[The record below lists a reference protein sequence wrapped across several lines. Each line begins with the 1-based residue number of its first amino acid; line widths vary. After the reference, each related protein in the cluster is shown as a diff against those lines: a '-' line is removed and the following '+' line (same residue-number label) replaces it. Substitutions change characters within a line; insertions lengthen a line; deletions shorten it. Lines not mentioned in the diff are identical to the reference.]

1 MPLLTISIKNQTELV
16 QLNHDFRSQHMRIR
30 QINVI
35 YGIPTDP
42 VAQVGVHL
50 DLNQMV
56 NSGKELTGYSSAF
69 GSHQSFYLPRPSTAP
84 YHYTSTPSMG
94 IDMHDLPREFN
105 VAVYNDDATRTPAVF
120 DQTGVHEIVLYLE
133 HLSHDARHG

>member
-30 QINVI
+30 QIAVI
-35 YGIPTDP
+35 YGIPVNP
-42 VAQVGVHL
+42 VAQTGIHI

-69 GSHQSFYLPRPSTAP
+69 GAHQSFYLPRPSTAP
-84 YHYTSTPSMG
+84 YHVVSTPSMG
-94 IDMHDLPREFN
+94 IDLHDLPREFN

-120 DQTGVHEIVLYLE
+120 DQTNVHEIVLYLE
-133 HLSHDARHG
+133 HLSHDQVHG

>member
-30 QINVI
+30 QIAVI
-35 YGIPTDP
+35 YGIPTEP
-42 VAQVGVHL
+42 VAQTGIHI
-50 DLNQMV
+50 DMNQMV

-69 GSHQSFYLPRPSTAP
+69 GAHQSFYLPRPSTAP

-94 IDMHDLPREFN
+94 IDLHDLPREFN
-105 VAVYNDDATRTPAVF
+105 VAVYNDDATRTPATF
-120 DQTGVHEIVLYLE
+120 GQGGVHEIVLYLE

>member
-16 QLNHDFRSQHMRIR
+16 QLNQDFRSQHMRIR
-30 QINVI
+30 QIAVI
-35 YGIPTDP
+35 YGIPVNP
-42 VAQVGVHL
+42 VAQTGIHI

-69 GSHQSFYLPRPSTAP
+69 GAHQSFYLPRPSTAP
-84 YHYTSTPSMG
+84 YHVVSTPSMG
-94 IDMHDLPREFN
+94 IDLHDLPREFN

-120 DQTGVHEIVLYLE
+120 DQTNVHEIVLYLE
-133 HLSHDARHG
+133 HLSHDQVHG

>member
-30 QINVI
+30 QIAVI
-35 YGIPTDP
+35 YGIPVNP
-42 VAQVGVHL
+42 VAQTGIHI

-56 NSGKELTGYSSAF
+56 NSGMELTGYSSAF
-69 GSHQSFYLPRPSTAP
+69 GAHQSFYLPRPSTAP
-84 YHYTSTPSMG
+84 YHVVSTPSMG
-94 IDMHDLPREFN
+94 IDLHDLPREFN

-120 DQTGVHEIVLYLE
+120 DQTNVHEIVLYLE
-133 HLSHDARHG
+133 HLSHDQVHG

>member
-1 MPLLTISIKNQTELV
+1 MPLLTISIKNQSELV

-35 YGIPTDP
+35 YGIPTNP
-42 VAQVGVHL
+42 VAQTGIHL
-50 DLNQMV
+50 DLNQVV

-69 GSHQSFYLPRPSTAP
+69 GAHQSLYLPRPSTAP

-94 IDMHDLPREFN
+94 LDMHDLPREFEIR
-105 VAVYNDDATRTPAVF
+105 VYQDDATRTPAVF

-133 HLSHDARHG
+133 HLSHDQTHG